1 MATGSLEGFLVD
13 RGLLTSSDLQK
24 ANRICTETGDRLLA
38 AVRRLGIISGV
49 ELAQVVAD
57 YYALPTVRESEWPE
71 TLILG
76 EVLSARYLREQKLLP
91 LAGDDRRAIPAAA
104 DPGDLTANDG
114 LPPASHRAHEIKGA
128 APPGIG

>member
-49 ELAQVVAD
+49 ELAQVVAA
-57 YYALPTVRESEWPE
+57 YYALPAVRESEWPE

-91 LAGDDRRAIPAAA
+91 LAVDDRRLILAAA
-104 DPGDLTANDG
+104 DPGHMTAIDAIR
-114 LPPASHRAHEIKGA
+114 LAADRSIEIKV
-128 APPGIG
+128 APAED